1 MIAGNARMGPAGT
14 IRGGARVPRRG
25 PSAEARAAAW
35 LLAPALLVIGV
46 CFLLPV
52 GAALLLSLTDFD
64 IYAVADLRNLRF
76 IGLGNYRRLLADPV
90 FWTALRNTIYFAV
103 AGGPL
108 SVLVSLAA
116 ALLLD
121 SRLARCKALF
131 RTVFFAPVVTT
142 LVAVA
147 VVWRY
152 LYHPQFGLLNR
163 ALGWL
168 GLPAIDWLGDP
179 RWAMPAIILLAV
191 WKNFGYNMIVF
202 LAGLQNIPVTLYEAA
217 RIDGAGWWRQLRHV
231 TLPMLAPTF
240 LFVSVITMIGYFQ
253 LFTEPYVLTRGEGGP
268 VNSTLSVV
276 LLMYKQGFR
285 FWNMGYAAALAF
297 VLFLVIL
304 AVTALQLLW
313 RRPAGER
320 GGR

>member
-1 MIAGNARMGPAGT
+1 MKLRRQTGGTASGAPGAGGPL
-14 IRGGARVPRRG
+14 PSRRG
-25 PSAEARAAAW
+25 VSAEARAALW

-46 CFLLPV
+46 FFLLPV

-64 IYAVADLRNLRF
+64 IYAVADLHNLRF
-76 IGLGNYRRLLADPV
+76 IGFDNYRRLLADPL
-90 FWTALRNTIYFAV
+90 FWTALRNTFYFAL

-108 SVLVSLAA
+108 SVLVSLTM
-116 ALLLD
+116 ALLVD
-121 SRLARCKALF
+121 SRLARFQALL

-152 LYHPQFGLLNR
+152 LYHPRFGLLNL
-163 ALGWL
+163 ALGWA
-168 GLPAIDWLGDP
+168 GL
-179 RWAMPAIILLAV
+179 PAIILLAV

-202 LAGLQNIPVTLYEAA
+202 IAGLQNIPVTLYEAA

-231 TLPMLAPTF
+231 TLPLLAPTF
-240 LFVSVITMIGYFQ
+240 LFVGVITMIGYFQ

-285 FWNMGYAAALAF
+285 YWNMGYAAALAF
-297 VLFLVIL
+297 VLFAVIL
-304 AVTALQLLW
+304 GVTALQLLV
-313 RRPAGER
+313 RRRGGER
-320 GGR
+320 